1 MCPVLANVFGLD
13 SLWVVV
19 IALVVLFGGSQLP
32 KLARNTGEALKE
44 FKKAQGDAN
53 AAAQAPEAVQ
63 QAPVQ
68 APVQAPAPVAS
79 AAAVTP
85 ALASA
90 TGDERLS
97 LTRAELDALLA
108 DREARAKKEAEKPE
122 V

>member
-44 FKKAQGDAN
+44 FKKAQGDAA
-53 AAAQAPEAVQ
+53 AAAQAPEPVQ
-63 QAPVQ
+63 QAPAQASVQ
-68 APVQAPAPVAS
+68 VPVQVAS
-79 AAAVTP
+79 PAAVAP
-85 ALASA
+85 ALASG
-90 TGDERLS
+90 TSEERVS

-108 DREARAKKEAEKPE
+108 DREARAKREAEKPE
-122 V
+122 S